1 MVEAYRTPGKRREK
15 SRKAQ
20 KDKAG
25 WQKNCRPVLHERKK
39 EKTKTEKET
48 KTEKKRNRKKKKQKK
63 QNKKERKNMKK
74 WKTLLAVLL
83 IGITA
88 ALPAQAQKKTKK
100 ASTGQTTQQQ
110 TGNPKMQFMGKF
122 DAGLPNA
129 GIYKMYDM
137 TDDVVCYI
145 LMPDLP
151 VTKRIPEGIMYEGN
165 SIGAISCLKVRV
177 HVVPIS
183 GR

>member
-39 EKTKTEKET
+39 EKTKTET
-48 KTEKKRNRKKKKQKK
+48 KTEKETKKKETEK
-63 QNKKERKNMKK
+63 NKTKEERKNMKK

-83 IGITA
+83 IGMTA